1 MRYDR
6 AVDKERGRAL
16 AAELISG
23 EATRVEA
30 SLAELAEAP
39 PIVTDA
45 AAGAIA
51 KYLREGG
58 ANARAICQVY
68 IANPPP
74 RFGGGS
80 FHKVSRA
87 FVAASSVDGLGH
99 LVEQAMASHVT
110 LGSDAKYLGK
120 VSKAKSKG
128 GSTGLPLRVLSVFK
142 RPWVIAVF
150 WLPVL
155 TFGIAGLATAGD
167 ARPVVGAAILGFAV
181 LVVALDAYL
190 RRCPSCKRWL
200 AGRPHHVVRDQ
211 YDFHVTTLGCVFCM
225 RQWTKTR
232 YAGSQ

>member
-23 EATRVEA
+23 DATRVEA

-155 TFGIAGLATAGD
+155 TFGIAGLATAKD
-167 ARPVVGAAILGFAV
+167 ARRSSLQRSSGSPCSSLRSTRICVGAHRASSPVGHIMSCAI
-181 LVVALDAYL
+181 
-190 RRCPSCKRWL
+190 S
-200 AGRPHHVVRDQ
+200 
-211 YDFHVTTLGCVFCM
+211 TTFM
-225 RQWTKTR
+225 
-232 YAGSQ
+232 